1 MVRSSIT
8 GLLLISVMAF
18 AGCAAWSGGSTP
30 RIPAFVDRE
39 IDGYLVHLGTE
50 EAVNRA
56 CLAQSPLL
64 APALNGIG
72 ARFLGCALLS
82 TNEAYSVE
90 DPGVIAH
97 ELCHLRLQT
106 GSHVLCP
113 PPDRRTKLPAPPPDA
128 SSGPGAP
135 GLGNS
140 L

>member
-1 MVRSSIT
+1 MVRSSIAV
-8 GLLLISVMAF
+8 LLLSSVMAF
-18 AGCAAWSGGSTP
+18 AGCAALSAGSAQTAP
-30 RIPAFVDRE
+30 VFVDRE
-39 IDGYLVHLGTE
+39 IDGYLVHLGTG

-64 APALNGIG
+64 APALSGIG

-113 PPDRRTKLPAPPPDA
+113 PPNRKAEHSTRPPGAASGPDA
-128 SSGPGAP
+128 PD
-135 GLGNS
+135 LGNS